1 MSFLPRALLLST
13 VGAMLAAVLTAC
25 GAPPATAPVG
35 LSTVPSAQPTTTTTS
50 ATTPAPTVTTVKATA
65 KKASPRAVARPTRSP
80 APARAKAPALPA
92 NRPVVRR
99 GGVWGLGDSVML
111 GSKPWFSS
119 HGWRVDAQV
128 GRQFS
133 AGVPILRSY
142 ASSGAMPRN
151 VVVSLGT
158 NGTISPSDCRSMVI
172 AAGPARRVF
181 LVNNHADRS
190 WTAGNN
196 REIRNCASSFARNRV
211 LVIDWA
217 TPADANPGWFGSD
230 GIHPNSTG
238 RSHYTALVGS
248 AIATSGL

>member
-1 MSFLPRALLLST
+1 MLPSPHALLLPT
-13 VGAMLAAVLTAC
+13 LGAILLAVLTAC
-25 GAPPATAPVG
+25 GTPPATAPVG
-35 LSTVPSAQPTTTTTS
+35 LSTVPTAQPTPTTATTTR
-50 ATTPAPTVTTVKATA
+50 ATTPAPTVTRA
-65 KKASPRAVARPTRSP
+65 KKAPRPVVASPTRSQV
-80 APARAKAPALPA
+80 PARAKAQPLRAS
-92 NRPVVRR
+92 RPVVRR
-99 GGVWGLGDSVML
+99 GGVWGLGDSIML

-119 HGWRVDAQV
+119 HGWRVDAVV

-142 ASSGAMPRN
+142 ASSGSMPRN

-158 NGTISPSDCRSMVI
+158 NGTVSPSDCRTMVI

-196 REIRNCASSFARNRV
+196 RVIRSCAASFAGNRV
-211 LVIDWA
+211 IVVDWA
-217 TPADANPGWFGSD
+217 TPADVNPGWFGSD
-230 GIHPNSTG
+230 GIHPNATG
-238 RSHYTALVGS
+238 RSHYTALIGS